1 MIRRPPRSTLFP
13 YTTLFRSPFSRT
25 LGPFFPMGSV
35 GHTGFT
41 GTAVWLDPASRTY
54 MIVLTNRVHPN
65 GGGAEDI
72 RELRLRIAGAVG
84 AALFAGERSE
94 ERRVGKE
101 CRSRWSPYH

>member
-54 MIVLTNRVHPN
+54 MIVLTNRVH
-65 GGGAEDI
+65 
-72 RELRLRIAGAVG
+72 
-84 AALFAGERSE
+84 RSE
-94 ERRVGKE
+94 EHTSELQSRLHLV
-101 CRSRWSPYH
+101 CRLLLEKKKQKQCTLTDATYTNTS